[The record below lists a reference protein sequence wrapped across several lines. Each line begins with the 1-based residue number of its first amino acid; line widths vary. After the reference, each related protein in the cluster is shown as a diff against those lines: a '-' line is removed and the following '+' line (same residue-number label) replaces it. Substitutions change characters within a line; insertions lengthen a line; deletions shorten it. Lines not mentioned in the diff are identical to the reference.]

1 MQSRDGDF
9 PMLRDHIINFL
20 ETAIVFL
27 LLTNAVS
34 AAAAISAMRLLNL
47 RADGQRKPT
56 GIERRLN
63 LILGLKT

>member
-1 MQSRDGDF
+1 
-9 PMLRDHIINFL
+9 MLHDHIINFVEVAL
-20 ETAIVFL
+20 VFL

-34 AAAAISAMRLLNL
+34 AAAAISVMRLLNL
-47 RADGQRKPT
+47 RADVQRKST

>member
-1 MQSRDGDF
+1 
-9 PMLRDHIINFL
+9 MLRDHIINFL
-20 ETAIVFL
+20 EAAVVFL

-47 RADGQRKPT
+47 RADGQRKST